1 MVQATTSVLTGLEG
15 CTCRPLRQPYKASM
29 SSRPPCDHVMAAFV
43 ACLFIDIPSE
53 RVVEGVV
60 KAACVEATVD
70 LSVVALAAGKQ
81 PRGIRTFLP

>member
-1 MVQATTSVLTGLEG
+1 
-15 CTCRPLRQPYKASM
+15 
-29 SSRPPCDHVMAAFV
+29 MAAFV

-81 PRGIRTFLP
+81 PRGIRRFLP